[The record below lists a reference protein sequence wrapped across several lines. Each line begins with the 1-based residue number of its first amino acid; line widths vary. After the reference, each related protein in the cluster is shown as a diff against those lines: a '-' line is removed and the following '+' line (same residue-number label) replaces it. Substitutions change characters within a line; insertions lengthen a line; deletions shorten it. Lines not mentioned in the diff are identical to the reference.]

1 MENKTKANKHW
12 LIALIACGMAGSS
25 LGINMN
31 VMGVFFQPVAE
42 DLGMLTGTFAFHS
55 SLAAFSLSFI
65 SLFIPRILEH
75 ISFKKMILIGSVVAS
90 LSSVA
95 MAFTT
100 QVWLFYILGT
110 LRGLGSGLFAII
122 PYTILIN
129 QWFDKKNG
137 LMLSVVSSFAG
148 VVGVVMSPV
157 FTWTIN
163 QFGWEMSFIIV
174 GIFLAVFS
182 LPAVFIKYEADPRDE
197 GLLPYGSKED
207 IGQTEVTET
216 ESNTNSLNKRQVSYA
231 SLPFIILSLVAI
243 LFTYSSG
250 LIQNLPGYATTIA
263 LGSTFGA
270 TMLSAAMLGNIVFK
284 IFLGTIEEK
293 IGPINTVLISMGLTL
308 IAVLSLMIFRNPVV
322 LLVAS
327 FIFGAMFYVPAVGLA
342 VMTNYFFGK
351 ASSNRVYPILS
362 FLAGIGGAVSMSL
375 VGFVYDFTGSYM
387 PAFWLSI
394 ILVFIC
400 VLLIATAKF
409 KSTKATA

>member
-1 MENKTKANKHW
+1 MENKARTNKHW
-12 LIALIACGMAGSS
+12 LIVLIACGMAGSS

-42 DLGMLTGTFAFHS
+42 DLGILTGSFAFHS
-55 SLAAFSLSFI
+55 TLAAFSLSFI

-75 ISFKKMILIGSVVAS
+75 ISFKKMILFGSIMAS
-90 LSSVA
+90 LSSIA

-110 LRGLGSGLFAII
+110 LRGIGSGLFAII

-163 QFGWEMSFIIV
+163 QFGWEMSFIFV
-174 GIFLAVFS
+174 GVFLAVFS
-182 LPAVFIKYEADPRDE
+182 LPAAFIKYELNPKDE
-197 GLLPYGSKED
+197 GLLPYGSEED
-207 IGQTEVTET
+207 IDSEEVTDAE
-216 ESNTNSLNKRQVSYA
+216 TNSLSKKQVSYA
-231 SLPFIILSLVAI
+231 SLPFIVLSLVAI

-293 IGPINTVLISMGLTL
+293 IGPANTVLISMGLTL
-308 IAVLSLMIFRNPVV
+308 IAVLSIMSFRNPIV

-351 ASSNRVYPILS
+351 ESSNRVYPTLS
-362 FLAGIGGAVSMSL
+362 FLAGVGGSVSMSL

-394 ILVFIC
+394 ILVVIC
-400 VLLIATAKF
+400 GALIASAKF
-409 KSTKATA
+409 SSKKVAA